1 MKNLT
6 PDDAPLAGG
15 LDELGALFVSARGDE
30 RAAAQLY
37 PRCQPLL
44 AAWLRRRFPAEIASD
59 AAHDALVA
67 AFAATESFHSGRPLL
82 PWLKALAFREA
93 VDVVRR
99 EKRRAERERVFVERG
114 ADAGGRSRAERCVD
128 ELARCLAGLS
138 ERQRSLIERR
148 YVCGESS
155 EAIAASDGRKRSAV
169 AVEIHRICQKLRK
182 ALEEQSGQTV
192 MRHTADADAPVANPN
207 LHQL

>member
-1 MKNLT
+1 MKNLS

-15 LDELGALFVSARGDE
+15 LDELGALFASARGDE
-30 RAAAQLY
+30 QAAAQLY

-67 AFAATESFHSGRPLL
+67 AFAASESFHSGRPLL
-82 PWLKALAFREA
+82 PWLKTLAFREA

-99 EKRRAERERVFVERG
+99 DKRRAERERAFVERETI
-114 ADAGGRSRAERCVD
+114 AAGRHETERCVD
-128 ELARCLAGLS
+128 GLARGLAGLS
-138 ERQRSLIERR
+138 ARQRSLIERR

-169 AVEIHRICQKLRK
+169 AVELHRICQKLRK
-182 ALEEQSGQTV
+182 ALEEQPAQNRCAASG
-192 MRHTADADAPVANPN
+192 
-207 LHQL
+207 